1 MMTMTTRRRMR
12 LSSTTSKRTFIDG
25 KSFLALLC
33 LVLYTRIGSTHTHTD
48 HSIFQTPPRA
58 YVATYNVTPLEYR
71 VLCETLRIF
80 DFIRASY
87 ITYKY

>member
-25 KSFLALLC
+25 KSFLALLPSTIA
-33 LVLYTRIGSTHTHTD
+33 YRKYTHTQITV
-48 HSIFQTPPRA
+48 FFKRPPRA

-71 VLCETLRIF
+71 VLCETVRIF